1 MLMCPW
7 HRLASCSPFTWALS
21 MVASRGCRTH
31 GVCCAADDARADGD
45 AAAIIHS
52 LLLRAASILALR
64 SGTLLSGVSCCPS
77 AASPPCLARATQ
89 RSRSL
94 QEQPEAAEEPAGLTC
109 GHAQVA
115 SLQDQYL
122 ADFASYAAA
131 QAPAALQTQRARALQ
146 QSSRGTLRF
155 NVSFQLGS
163 QVPAA
168 LLPITTRL
176 VWTAVRVIQKF
187 VQVLVPAPRA
197 LFVRPGLVCAPAVV
211 PETWRLNSSAP
222 PGALQG
228 VPGADYLLLVTA
240 QLNHSACINNTLA
253 WAMACDFDLLSGRP
267 TLGVINICPGLL
279 TSLTSIST
287 STPSVGGGN
296 ASSGNS
302 SSSSGSSSGRNESSS
317 NSSNR
322 SRGGSGASAGDSGP
336 AAGSWADVEGDG
348 SGSSSSDN
356 SSAGSSS
363 SGGSSSS
370 EARRGVYKALVERG
384 GSQGEDSS
392 SYEASATLPA
402 DFTPDGDPPSAAGSG
417 LLEGQALDALVH
429 ELVHALGFH
438 FSLLS
443 SFRQATGAGGNP
455 VTGRPL
461 PVTVLN
467 RTLPSSPRPVSFLA
481 TPRVQQE
488 ARRSL
493 GCDAAPGAQLEDEGS
508 AGQALH
514 HWEFRFFHMDLMT
527 PLFLSGVRSRVT
539 GVTLAA
545 LQDSGWYAPR
555 WDYVQPPVARL
566 APGCEAVTTPCAVSQ
581 ARSPGQYY
589 CSTNG
594 TASRQASPGC
604 LSATVPGMCQAAT
617 PFSNGCGLVRP
628 ATPCTSPALAT
639 APRSFGS
646 YYGPDSRCLLL
657 SSTSTAATPACF
669 QTSCGASGLLLTP
682 WDPPA
687 PANLSCPVASQLGL
701 QALTGR
707 LEELL
712 VLSACHAY
720 HYAKGLGLKKR
731 PGR

>member
-1 MLMCPW
+1 
-7 HRLASCSPFTWALS
+7 
-21 MVASRGCRTH
+21 
-31 GVCCAADDARADGD
+31 
-45 AAAIIHS
+45 
-52 LLLRAASILALR
+52 
-64 SGTLLSGVSCCPS
+64 
-77 AASPPCLARATQ
+77 
-89 RSRSL
+89 
-94 QEQPEAAEEPAGLTC
+94 
-109 GHAQVA
+109 
-115 SLQDQYL
+115 
-122 ADFASYAAA
+122 
-131 QAPAALQTQRARALQ
+131 
-146 QSSRGTLRF
+146 
-155 NVSFQLGS
+155 
-163 QVPAA
+163 
-168 LLPITTRL
+168 
-176 VWTAVRVIQKF
+176 
-187 VQVLVPAPRA
+187 
-197 LFVRPGLVCAPAVV
+197 
-211 PETWRLNSSAP
+211 
-222 PGALQG
+222 
-228 VPGADYLLLVTA
+228 
-240 QLNHSACINNTLA
+240 
-253 WAMACDFDLLSGRP
+253 MACDFDLLSGRP
-267 TLGVINICPGLL
+267 TL
-279 TSLTSIST
+279 
-287 STPSVGGGN
+287 
-296 ASSGNS
+296 
-302 SSSSGSSSGRNESSS
+302 
-317 NSSNR
+317 
-322 SRGGSGASAGDSGP
+322 
-336 AAGSWADVEGDG
+336 
-348 SGSSSSDN
+348 
-356 SSAGSSS
+356 
-363 SGGSSSS
+363 
-370 EARRGVYKALVERG
+370 
-384 GSQGEDSS
+384 
-392 SYEASATLPA
+392 
-402 DFTPDGDPPSAAGSG
+402 DGDPPSAAGSG

-617 PFSNGCGLVRP
+617 PFSNGCGL
-628 ATPCTSPALAT
+628 
-639 APRSFGS
+639 
-646 YYGPDSRCLLL
+646 
-657 SSTSTAATPACF
+657 
-669 QTSCGASGLLLTP
+669 TSCGASGLLLTP

-701 QALTGR
+701 QALTGPT
-707 LEELL
+707 
-712 VLSACHAY
+712 SQTSSPMA
-720 HYAKGLGLKKR
+720 
-731 PGR
+731 